1 MIDTNVSIL
10 NEKIRFFFFFPFF
23 FLFVVV
29 LLLVFFLKK
38 RKKDMNLEKAE
49 TFMKTKKKQEAASLY
64 LARQKAGAAP
74 LSGCS
79 SHFQCETLKVV
90 EVFCLKY
97 QVCGSSPHMQ
107 APHEFIGFIP

>member
-1 MIDTNVSIL
+1 MSFFS
-10 NEKIRFFFFFPFF
+10 FFFSLCLLFF
-23 FLFVVV
+23 FL
-29 LLLVFFLKK
+29 LVFLLKK
-38 RKKDMNLEKAE
+38 KKEDMNLEKAE

-79 SHFQCETLKVV
+79 SHFQCETLKDV

-97 QVCGSSPHMQ
+97 QVCESSPHMQ
-107 APHEFIGFIP
+107 VPHEFTGSLP

>member
-1 MIDTNVSIL
+1 MSFFS
-10 NEKIRFFFFFPFF
+10 FFFSLCLLFF
-23 FLFVVV
+23 FL
-29 LLLVFFLKK
+29 LVFLLKK
-38 RKKDMNLEKAE
+38 KKKEDMNLEKAE

-79 SHFQCETLKVV
+79 SHFQCETLKDV

-107 APHEFIGFIP
+107 VPHEFTGSLP

>member
-1 MIDTNVSIL
+1 MRKYEV
-10 NEKIRFFFFFPFF
+10 FFIFFS
-23 FLFVVV
+23 FLFVV
-29 LLLVFFLKK
+29 FLFISIFIEKK
-38 RKKDMNLEKAE
+38 KKKKDMNLEKAE

-79 SHFQCETLKVV
+79 SHFQCETLKEV

-107 APHEFIGFIP
+107 ALS